1 MINDLERSIMRFILV
16 LVLGLTAFLFSNRT
30 LSAYDDVQR
39 AVVKILATRRLPD
52 MVRPWTK
59 KSPKEVSGSGVI
71 IEGKRILTNA
81 HILAYANQIYVQP
94 FQSAEKMVAKLVAE
108 APGVDLALLEVE
120 DKSFFDRYPSLPMAN
135 YLPRAKDTVNVYGYP
150 IGGKEQS
157 VTEGIVSRIDY
168 AGAYYGVHMLR
179 IQIDAALN
187 PGNSGGPAV
196 REDKMVGLVFSKIME
211 ADNIG
216 FLIPVE
222 EIRIFLDDMMDG
234 TYEGQPKL
242 KNVNFQTSEND
253 ALLGWLGVSKDTHGI
268 MVNRV
273 RSLDPHFPLQPGDL
287 VTHIG
292 PHPIDGE
299 GHVQVNGDLRLPAF
313 YWVPRLAKDG
323 NIEMTVIRKGR
334 SLKIEVPLSSEFDEL
349 IRFEGHRY
357 PRYFIYGPLVFTP
370 VTHLF
375 LSSMAPR
382 FRHLL
387 TEIGSPLVTRR
398 KDLVAFEGEE
408 LVALVPPMLPH
419 RVTKG
424 YDPRSF
430 GVVSHVNGIPIKN
443 LVHLLETLRDSK
455 EEYVSFRFSNLT
467 TELLVF
473 RREEIESST
482 ADILRDNGI
491 RDQSSEDLR
500 PIWGERSRD

>member
-1 MINDLERSIMRFILV
+1 MRFILV
-16 LVLGLTAFLFSNRT
+16 LVLGLTASLYISRPVD
-30 LSAYDDVQR
+30 AYDDVQR
-39 AVVKILATRRLPD
+39 SVVKVLATRRLPD

-81 HILAYANQIYVQP
+81 HIVAYSNQIYVQP
-94 FQSAEKMVAKLVAE
+94 FQSAEKMVATLVAE
-108 APGVDLALLEVE
+108 APGVDLALLKLE
-120 DKSFFDRYPSLPMAN
+120 DESFFERYPSMPMAD

-168 AGAYYGVHMLR
+168 AGAYYGVHSLR

-196 REDKMVGLVFSKIME
+196 REDKMVGLVFSKIIE

-216 FLIPVE
+216 FLVPVE
-222 EIRIFLDDMMDG
+222 EIRIFLDDLKDG
-234 TYEGQPKL
+234 VYDGQPML
-242 KNVNFQTSEND
+242 RNVNFQTSEND
-253 ALLGWLGVSKDTHGI
+253 ALRGWLGVSRETSGI
-268 MVNRV
+268 MVNRI
-273 RSLDPHFPLQPGDL
+273 RSLDPHFPLQSGDF

-292 PHPIDGE
+292 PHPIDSE
-299 GHVQVNGDLRLPAF
+299 GHVQVKGGLRLPAF

-323 NIEMTVIRKGR
+323 KITMTVIRKGR
-334 SLKIEVPLSSEFDEL
+334 RLDIEVPLADASDEL

-382 FRHLL
+382 LKHLL
-387 TEIGSPLVTRR
+387 MEIGSPLVTRR
-398 KDLVAFEGEE
+398 KDLVSFEGEE

-419 RVTKG
+419 RITKG

-430 GVVSHVNGIPIKN
+430 GVVSHVNGIPVKN
-443 LVHLLETLRDSK
+443 LVHLLKTLRDSK

-473 RREEIESST
+473 RREEIESAT
-482 ADILRDNGI
+482 AETLRDNSI

-500 PIWGERSRD
+500 PVWEESARN